1 MIYKTIDIS
10 QPLTPEQIKM
20 LHEAASMD
28 IPEEF
33 TDEELKEFK
42 RVSQGRHAARQKQNV
57 TLLLNEIDCKLQE
70 AEKEAELTDKR
81 YSSKE
86 VVDAMKAAIRGE
98 QNDNTSA
105 TAIRKAQSAFEGA
118 AEALSLSDEDDIQA
132 LIDEVLYE
140 DS

>member
-1 MIYKTIDIS
+1 MIYKTIDDLS

-20 LHEAASMD
+20 LQEAASMD

-42 RVSQGRHAARQKQNV
+42 RVSQGRHAASQK
-57 TLLLNEIDCKLQE
+57 K
-70 AEKEAELTDKR
+70 
-81 YSSKE
+81 
-86 VVDAMKAAIRGE
+86 DAMKAAIRRE

-118 AEALSLSDEDDIQA
+118 AEALGLSDEDDVQA
-132 LIDEVLYE
+132 LIDEVRYE
-140 DS
+140 NS

>member
-1 MIYKTIDIS
+1 MAMIYKTIEDLS

-20 LHEAASMD
+20 LQEASSMD

-33 TDEELKEFK
+33 TDEELEEFK
-42 RVSQGRHAARQKQNV
+42 RVSQGRHAASQKQ
-57 TLLLNEIDCKLQE
+57 K
-70 AEKEAELTDKR
+70 
-81 YSSKE
+81 
-86 VVDAMKAAIRGE
+86 DAMKAAIRGE
-98 QNDNTSA
+98 QNNNTSA

-132 LIDEVLYE
+132 LIDKVRYE

>member
-1 MIYKTIDIS
+1 
-10 QPLTPEQIKM
+10 M
-20 LHEAASMD
+20 L
-28 IPEEF
+28 
-33 TDEELKEFK
+33 
-42 RVSQGRHAARQKQNV
+42 RGQKQNV
-57 TLLLNEIDCKLQE
+57 TLPLDEIDCKLQE

-86 VVDAMKAAIRGE
+86 MLDAMKAAIGGE

-118 AEALSLSDEDDIQA
+118 AEVLGLSDEDDIQA
-132 LIDEVLYE
+132 LIDEVRYE